1 MMQRFI
7 SLFVLCLLFCTV
19 SVTEAVAQAP
29 SQPQTTYLKGTVTA
43 ILEEGEKTVGTGR
56 SPYQK
61 LSVRILEGTEKN
73 NLITLTNGESIAIT
87 PAQKVPVGR
96 TLILSKTV
104 FNGKETYTI
113 VDSYRLTPLIIMVV
127 FFFLF
132 VCALAG
138 KKGIGAVLGMFISL
152 GVIVLFIVPQIL
164 QGADPLM
171 ISIVGSIGIMV
182 TTIYLA
188 HGISQQT
195 SVAVGSTAL
204 SLIITGLCAGLFIKL
219 IHLAGLG
226 AEDIFTL
233 QQSLGNT
240 INYQGLLLGG
250 IIIGALGALDDVT
263 TTQSATIYT
272 LAKADPKASM
282 QTLIL
287 HGFSIGKEHIAS
299 LVNTLVLAYAGASI
313 GIFFFLVISQQQH
326 TQPLWV
332 ILNSEML
339 VEEVVRTIAGSIGL
353 ILAVPLTTVIAAF
366 FAKYN
371 LKIT

>member
-1 MMQRFI
+1 MKRFFLVTLLSCLFCL
-7 SLFVLCLLFCTV
+7 SLFQRSALAADTRI
-19 SVTEAVAQAP
+19 EQN
-29 SQPQTTYLKGTVTA
+29 LKGKVTA
-43 ILEEGEKTVGTGR
+43 ILEDSEKSLLGKP
-56 SPYQK
+56 SPVQK
-61 LSVRILEGTEKN
+61 IEIQLLDAPEKN
-73 NLITLTNGESIAIT
+73 KKITVTYGETVPIT
-87 PAQKVPVGR
+87 KGQKVAVGE
-96 TLILSKTV
+96 TVLLTKTSTP
-104 FNGKETYTI
+104 NKQIYTI
-113 VDSYRLTPLIIMVV
+113 TDKYRLTPLIIMVV

-132 VCALAG
+132 VSILAG
-138 KKGIGAVLGMFISL
+138 KKGIGAVIGMFISL

-164 QGADPLM
+164 QGNDPLL
-171 ISIVGSIGIMV
+171 ISIIGCIGIMV

-195 SVAVGSTAL
+195 TVAVASTAI
-204 SLIITGLCAGLFIKL
+204 SLVLTGFCGWFFISV

-233 QQSLGNT
+233 QQSIGNS

-282 QTLIL
+282 ETLIT

-313 GIFFFLVISQQQH
+313 GIFFFLVISQQNQI
-326 TQPLWV
+326 QPLWV
-332 ILNSEML
+332 ILNSETI

-366 FAKYN
+366 FAKYD

>member
-1 MMQRFI
+1 M
-7 SLFVLCLLFCTV
+7 
-19 SVTEAVAQAP
+19 
-29 SQPQTTYLKGTVTA
+29 
-43 ILEEGEKTVGTGR
+43 
-56 SPYQK
+56 
-61 LSVRILEGTEKN
+61 
-73 NLITLTNGESIAIT
+73 ITD
-87 PAQKVPVGR
+87 K
-96 TLILSKTV
+96 
-104 FNGKETYTI
+104 
-113 VDSYRLTPLIIMVV
+113 YRLTPLIIMVI

-132 VCALAG
+132 VSILAG
-138 KKGIGAVLGMFISL
+138 KKGIGAVIGMFISL

-164 QGADPLM
+164 QGSDPLL
-171 ISIVGSIGIMV
+171 ISIIGCIGIMV

-188 HGISQQT
+188 HGVSQQT
-195 SVAVGSTAL
+195 TVAVASTAI
-204 SLIITGLCAGLFIKL
+204 SLILTGVCGWFFISV

-233 QQSLGNT
+233 QQSIGNS

-282 QTLIL
+282 ETLIT

-313 GIFFFLVISQQQH
+313 GIFFFLVISQQNH

-332 ILNSEML
+332 ILNSETI

-366 FAKYN
+366 FAKYD
-371 LKIT
+371 LRIS

>member
-1 MMQRFI
+1 MLI
-7 SLFVLCLLFCTV
+7 LLFSIFLFPTL
-19 SVTEAVAQAP
+19 AVATDKKIEQN
-29 SQPQTTYLKGTVTA
+29 LKGKVTA
-43 ILEEGEKTVGTGR
+43 ILEDTERSIAGKP

-61 LSVRILEGTEKN
+61 VEIQLLDKRENNKRIQVTFGEN
-73 NLITLTNGESIAIT
+73 NPLTKG
-87 PAQKVPVGR
+87 QKVRVGETVLLTR
-96 TLILSKTV
+96 TS
-104 FNGKETYTI
+104 NANNQTYSIT
-113 VDSYRLTPLIIMVV
+113 DKYRLTPLIIVV
-127 FFFLF
+127 IFFFLF
-132 VCALAG
+132 VSVLAG

-164 QGADPLM
+164 SGSDPLF
-171 ISIVGSIGIMV
+171 ISIIGCLGIMV

-195 SVAVGSTAL
+195 TVAVTATAI
-204 SLIITGLCAGLFIKL
+204 SLVLTGICGGLFISL
-219 IHLAGLG
+219 MHLAGLG

-233 QQSLGNT
+233 QQSVGNS

-272 LAKADPKASM
+272 LAKADPKATFE
-282 QTLIL
+282 TLVK
-287 HGFSIGKEHIAS
+287 HGLTIGKEHIAS

-313 GIFFFLVISQQQH
+313 GIFFFLVISQQNH
-326 TQPLWV
+326 SQPLWV
-332 ILNSEML
+332 ILNSETI

-366 FAKYN
+366 FSKYD
-371 LKIT
+371 LKIN